1 MRPRQDFVR
10 TAPGLASQIT
20 PDQIRGLRDALRAEA
35 ERYFADA
42 GFGNARLTHALQI
55 DLRYEGQEHSVTV
68 GGIDAD
74 RASVAEIVGAFHAAH
89 ARTYSYRLDD
99 TPVEFVTFR
108 LTSQAETPGP
118 SFRPIAADGRAPERA
133 FKGRRQVDFGDNGR
147 HDATVY
153 ERNLLPPGFSAA
165 GPLVIEEPSSTTLV
179 QPGQTLRVDAHGFL
193 RLSEAD

>member
-1 MRPRQDFVR
+1 M
-10 TAPGLASQIT
+10 
-20 PDQIRGLRDALRAEA
+20 
-35 ERYFADA
+35 
-42 GFGNARLTHALQI
+42 
-55 DLRYEGQEHSVTV
+55 
-68 GGIDAD
+68 
-74 RASVAEIVGAFHAAH
+74 
-89 ARTYSYRLDD
+89 
-99 TPVEFVTFR
+99 EFVTFR

-153 ERNLLPPGFSAA
+153 ERDLLPPDYSAA

-193 RLSEAD
+193 CISEAD